1 MYSWDGVFNV
11 FPVTRNTRLV
21 CPDLLSEWVK
31 LRLTY
36 FA

>member
-11 FPVTRNTRLV
+11 FAVTRNTRLV